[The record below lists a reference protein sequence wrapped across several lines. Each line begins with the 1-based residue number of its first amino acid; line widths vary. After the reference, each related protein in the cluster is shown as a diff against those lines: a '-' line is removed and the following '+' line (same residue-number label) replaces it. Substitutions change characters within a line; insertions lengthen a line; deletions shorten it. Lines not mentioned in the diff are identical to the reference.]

1 MSETIQSPSD
11 QAPSDEVPSSQAPS
25 DQVPSNQTGA
35 ERAELAEQPLTAE
48 AQARIVVGYS
58 SRPEGRAALKRALS
72 EARLRAAALVVVNTS
87 PDAEA
92 AGLADQ
98 LAASGLNY
106 EIRSAAD
113 AEDSAEALIRI
124 AETIAADFI
133 VIGLRRRSPVGK
145 LLLGSN
151 AQRVLLDAACPVLAV
166 KAEPDAV

>member
-1 MSETIQSPSD
+1 MSETIRSASDLAPAD
-11 QAPSDEVPSSQAPS
+11 QAPSNQAPS
-25 DQVPSNQTGA
+25 NQAGA
-35 ERAELAEQPLTAE
+35 ERDELPDQSLTSG
-48 AQARIVVGYS
+48 QARIVVGYS
-58 SRPEGRAALKRALS
+58 SRPEGRAALTRALS
-72 EARLRAAALVVVNTS
+72 EARLRRAGLVVVNTS
-87 PDAEA
+87 GDAEA
-92 AGLADQ
+92 ADLADQ

-113 AEDSAEALIRI
+113 AADSAEALIRI
-124 AETIAADFI
+124 AETTAADFI